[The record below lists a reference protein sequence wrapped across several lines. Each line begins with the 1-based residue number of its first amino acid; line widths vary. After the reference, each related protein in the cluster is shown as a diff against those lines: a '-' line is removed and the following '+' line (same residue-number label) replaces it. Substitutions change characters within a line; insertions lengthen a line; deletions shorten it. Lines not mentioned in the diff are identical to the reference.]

1 MEQNLEEGSQ
11 KQKCHL
17 FQIMAIIGKKWTI
30 AILQQI
36 DINGYKGYN
45 FMLKELGKISS
56 KVLCERLIE
65 LENSSLIKRSV
76 IADKRP
82 VSTSYSLTEKGR
94 DLLKTIDSLR
104 MWNNKYYCED
114 LNVQCDKTICAK
126 CKLY

>member
-1 MEQNLEEGSQ
+1 MEQNIEEGSQ

-56 KVLCERLIE
+56 KEE
-65 LENSSLIKRSV
+65 AFKAASK
-76 IADKRP
+76 
-82 VSTSYSLTEKGR
+82 
-94 DLLKTIDSLR
+94 LLK
-104 MWNNKYYCED
+104 NKR
-114 LNVQCDKTICAK
+114 
-126 CKLY
+126 